1 MQLRLDKF
9 ISNNTKYSRKE
20 VKELILENK
29 VLVDNIVI
37 KNPGFIITESSKVT
51 VNNFLIQ
58 NYSNVYII
66 LNKPKNYVCS
76 NYDKIN
82 PTVFELLPPNLQNIK
97 GLHAVGRLDL
107 DTTGLLLITND
118 GNFSHKLTSPKKQL
132 FKTYYAVLDKEIDPK
147 IIDVFSQGFELKDF
161 KTLPAKLKIVK
172 SKEAILEISE
182 GKFHQVKRMFAKFG
196 LKVLNLTRLKIG
208 NFVLPK
214 ELKEGQIQLITL
226 TQLEK
231 QIYNKK

>member
-97 GLHAVGRLDL
+97 GLHTVGRLDL

-214 ELKEGQIQLITL
+214 ELKEGQIKLITL

>member
-51 VNNFLIQ
+51 VNNFLIE

-132 FKTYYAVLDKEIDPK
+132 FKSYYAVLDKEINPK

>member
-132 FKTYYAVLDKEIDPK
+132 FKSYYAVLDKEINPK